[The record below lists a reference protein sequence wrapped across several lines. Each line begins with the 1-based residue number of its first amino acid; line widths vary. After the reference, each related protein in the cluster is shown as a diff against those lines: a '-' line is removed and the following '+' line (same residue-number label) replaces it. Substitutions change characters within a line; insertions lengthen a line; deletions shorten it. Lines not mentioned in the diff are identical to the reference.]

1 MKNRQKYIDQ
11 LEEFKSLIRVWEY
24 GTPTSDTRSKINRK
38 INSVKNIL
46 KRAGVLKLCTISP
59 PPMIGGP
66 IMRNIDPFTLIF
78 DPPYGVSVIP
88 TLVDM
93 IDEAIG
99 VIENDDN
106 FSLDTRQDKKT
117 DINNREISNR
127 VFLVHGHDN
136 ELKEKTARFLEKLD
150 LVPIILHEQPSKSS
164 TIIEKF
170 EKYSDVDFAVVL
182 LTPDDLGGSIAG
194 SDPPKKRARQNVIF
208 ELGYFL
214 GKLGREN
221 VVALIKDD
229 DIEIPTDYFGVMY
242 IAVDNFDAW
251 KMTLAREIKDAGLKI
266 DSNKVF

>member
-11 LEEFKSLIRVWEY
+11 LEEFKSLIRVCEY
-24 GTPTSDTRSKINRK
+24 GTPTSDIRSKINRK

-46 KRAGVLKLCTISP
+46 KRAGVLKLYTISP

-88 TLVDM
+88 KLVDM

-99 VIENDDN
+99 VIENNDN
-106 FSLDTRQDKKT
+106 FSLATRQDKKT

-170 EKYSDVDFAVVL
+170 EKYSKDVDFAVVL
-182 LTPDDLGGSIAG
+182 LTPDDLGGSIADSG
-194 SDPPKKRARQNVIF
+194 PQKKRARQNVIF

-229 DIEIPTDYFGVMY
+229 IEIPTDYFGVMY
-242 IAVDNFDAW
+242 IAVDNSDGW
-251 KMTLAREIKDAGLKI
+251 KMTLAREIKKAGLKI
-266 DSNKVF
+266 DLNKAL